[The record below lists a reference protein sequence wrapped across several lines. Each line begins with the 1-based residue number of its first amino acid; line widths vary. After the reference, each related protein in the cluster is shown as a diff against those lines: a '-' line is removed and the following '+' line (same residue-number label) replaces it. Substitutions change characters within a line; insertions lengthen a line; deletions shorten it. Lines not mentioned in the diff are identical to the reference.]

1 MQLETPTARVYSGGR
16 KTNAQQRLQL
26 SDTSAYR
33 RHVSDDG
40 FRRSSL
46 VAARDL
52 FERVEERGE
61 PSQAGWLA
69 EAIATELSSE
79 EQEILIQ
86 AVPLLDRLAQT

>member
-1 MQLETPTARVYSGGR
+1 M
-16 KTNAQQRLQL
+16 LQL

-33 RHVSDDG
+33 HHVSDEG

-61 PSQAGWLA
+61 VAPFIAEPGGLA
-69 EAIATELSSE
+69 
-79 EQEILIQ
+79 
-86 AVPLLDRLAQT
+86 R